1 MKVKSESE
9 VTQSGPTPRDPMD
22 CSLPGSSVH
31 GIFQA
36 RVLEWGVIAFSDR
49 ASRQS
54 KYYCI
59 TKVEKERVSLQVGFH
74 RAQPQDQISHV
85 KLRQKRY
92 LSLFLPEA
100 AVILIDFFTQIP
112 KASNCTADTSSGT
125 NFKTIQKGI
134 CGKPDNQIGTLHTE
148 LTFPKITN
156 WLRCF
161 PRFPWNQKKFSHM
174 RDSDR
179 ITRPSHSLL
188 QRGWESS
195 ETTPNSGLVSTP
207 LSHNCSFNLCRTQ
220 H

>member
-1 MKVKSESE
+1 
-9 VTQSGPTPRDPMD
+9 MD

-112 KASNCTADTSSGT
+112 KASNCTADTISGT

-156 WLRCF
+156 WLKCF
-161 PRFPWNQKKFSHM
+161 PRFP
-174 RDSDR
+174 
-179 ITRPSHSLL
+179 
-188 QRGWESS
+188 
-195 ETTPNSGLVSTP
+195 
-207 LSHNCSFNLCRTQ
+207 
-220 H
+220 